1 MRRLLDLNHFLLL
14 QAEALARRAI
24 SCLNPSDP
32 KIATVVT
39 NDREMETALLIAKVL
54 EASAMIFSA
63 GKGANKQAATLDP
76 VEKPPLEGSTESAA
90 RVERDPEPN
99 SGSYEFGLGGYPQR
113 RDQNPPKLG
122 FF

>member
-1 MRRLLDLNHFLLL
+1 MNGCEL

-39 NDREMETALLIAKVL
+39 NDKEMETALLIAKVL

-63 GKGANKQAATLDP
+63 GKGNAAKVSESLIPVQKQP
-76 VEKPPLEGSTESAA
+76 VEESTALEGARGDWNPEST
-90 RVERDPEPN
+90 P
-99 SGSYEFGLGGYPQR
+99 GSYDIGLGEYPQR
-113 RDQNPPKLG
+113 RDQKNPSNLG